1 MLKIGAIGV
10 KYVRRSI
17 IRFLVQDTK
26 NVDLVK
32 GDDSV
37 NKFYEGPEFDIAEN
51 YVTMTTTILHAAFF
65 CRLQPILFFIVTF
78 MILLFFI
85 VNKIKLLRVCKIP
98 SMTEYEV
105 FDNAIYLLGFV
116 PIYFGAGC
124 ITLSYF
130 QNLLNPNY
138 PFSFVL
144 PAVAMGLGA
153 IGLFNPK
160 DILNKVVKWIFQNF
174 PCLDLEFYVG
184 A

>member
-37 NKFYEGPEFDIAEN
+37 NEFYEGPEFDIAEN

-98 SMTEYEV
+98 SMTEY
-105 FDNAIYLLGFV
+105 
-116 PIYFGAGC
+116 
-124 ITLSYF
+124 
-130 QNLLNPNY
+130 
-138 PFSFVL
+138 
-144 PAVAMGLGA
+144 
-153 IGLFNPK
+153 
-160 DILNKVVKWIFQNF
+160 
-174 PCLDLEFYVG
+174 
-184 A
+184 